1 MAIYSVSPAGVT
13 RAQRRVS
20 WTAKH
25 PGIVQQGT
33 GMQLSRGGVTMNA
46 WTTRVTTL
54 LLAFT
59 LCGVTELANAM
70 ASPQAATSDKNQQST
85 QSAGQTTVP
94 ATDAHS
100 NPTQAEDRRD
110 LPDSPGAAQS
120 ASQNQDNQNQSLQEP
135 RGTAAA
141 RAAKTQGGA
150 ASKPAGAAIA
160 PAKQRRTRSLLI
172 KLGVIAGAGA
182 ALGTVYA
189 LAKGSPSRPPGA
201 H

>member
-1 MAIYSVSPAGVT
+1 MNHSVVKIAALLLVL
-13 RAQRRVS
+13 A
-20 WTAKH
+20 
-25 PGIVQQGT
+25 
-33 GMQLSRGGVTMNA
+33 LGGVTEA
-46 WTTRVTTL
+46 
-54 LLAFT
+54 AS
-59 LCGVTELANAM
+59 AM
-70 ASPQAATSDKNQQST
+70 ASPQSANTQIQQNVSEKDTTSTPAPDTNSTATKSTDQS
-85 QSAGQTTVP
+85 S
-94 ATDAHS
+94 
-100 NPTQAEDRRD
+100 

-120 ASQNQDNQNQSLQEP
+120 ANQSPDNQEQSLQEP

-160 PAKQRRTRSLLI
+160 PAKQRRSRSLLI

-189 LAKGSPSRPPGA
+189 LSKGSPSRPPGA

>member
-1 MAIYSVSPAGVT
+1 
-13 RAQRRVS
+13 
-20 WTAKH
+20 
-25 PGIVQQGT
+25 
-33 GMQLSRGGVTMNA
+33 MNA
-46 WTTRVTTL
+46 WTTRVVTL
-54 LLAFT
+54 LLAFA
-59 LCGVTELANAM
+59 LCGATELANAM
-70 ASPQAATSDKNQQST
+70 ASPQAAASEQTPQS
-85 QSAGQTTVP
+85 SPAKEQTP
-94 ATDAHS
+94 APTGDANS
-100 NPTQAEDRRD
+100 SSLPGDNRQN
-110 LPDSPGAAQS
+110 LPDSPGAAQKT
-120 ASQNQDNQNQSLQEP
+120 SQNQDNQQLQEP
-135 RGTAAA
+135 TGTAAA

>member
-1 MAIYSVSPAGVT
+1 
-13 RAQRRVS
+13 
-20 WTAKH
+20 
-25 PGIVQQGT
+25 
-33 GMQLSRGGVTMNA
+33 MNA

-59 LCGVTELANAM
+59 LCGVTELTNAM
-70 ASPQAATSDKNQQST
+70 AFPQASTPDENQQSPQT
-85 QSAGQTTVP
+85 AEQTTVSS
-94 ATDAHS
+94 TDAHS
-100 NPTQAEDRRD
+100 TPTQAEDRRD

-120 ASQNQDNQNQSLQEP
+120 ASQNQDNQSLQEP

>member
-1 MAIYSVSPAGVT
+1 
-13 RAQRRVS
+13 
-20 WTAKH
+20 
-25 PGIVQQGT
+25 
-33 GMQLSRGGVTMNA
+33 MNRS
-46 WTTRVTTL
+46 TVKLTTL
-54 LLAFT
+54 LLVLILA
-59 LCGVTELANAM
+59 GITELAGAIV
-70 ASPQAATSDKNQQST
+70 SPQSASSGQSEQNSAAEKDAATAPASD
-85 QSAGQTTVP
+85 A
-94 ATDAHS
+94 
-100 NPTQAEDRRD
+100 NPTATQANDQRD
-110 LPDSPGAAQS
+110 LPDSPSAAQS
-120 ASQNQDNQNQSLQEP
+120 ATQNQSNQNPNLEEP

-172 KLGVIAGAGA
+172 KIGVIAGAGA

>member
-1 MAIYSVSPAGVT
+1 
-13 RAQRRVS
+13 
-20 WTAKH
+20 
-25 PGIVQQGT
+25 
-33 GMQLSRGGVTMNA
+33 MNA
-46 WTTRVTTL
+46 WTTRVITL

-59 LCGVTELANAM
+59 LCGASELAGAI
-70 ASPQAATSDKNQQST
+70 ASPQAATTQQTQQSSPS
-85 QSAGQTTVP
+85 QGQTQPPSADVNP
-94 ATDAHS
+94 A
-100 NPTQAEDRRD
+100 PTQANDRQD
-110 LPDSPGAAQS
+110 LPDSPGTAQS
-120 ASQNQDNQNQSLQEP
+120 ASQDQNNQNQTLQEP

>member
-1 MAIYSVSPAGVT
+1 MNHL
-13 RAQRRVS
+13 
-20 WTAKH
+20 TAK
-25 PGIVQQGT
+25 ITALLLV
-33 GMQLSRGGVTMNA
+33 LALGGVTEA
-46 WTTRVTTL
+46 
-54 LLAFT
+54 AS
-59 LCGVTELANAM
+59 AM
-70 ASPQAATSDKNQQST
+70 ASPQSATT
-85 QSAGQTTVP
+85 QSQQNASEKDTASAP
-94 ATDAHS
+94 APDANS
-100 NPTQAEDRRD
+100 TPAKGNGEPS
-110 LPDSPGAAQS
+110 LPDSPSAAQS
-120 ASQNQDNQNQSLQEP
+120 ANQNQDNANQSLQEP

>member
-1 MAIYSVSPAGVT
+1 MD
-13 RAQRRVS
+13 
-20 WTAKH
+20 
-25 PGIVQQGT
+25 
-33 GMQLSRGGVTMNA
+33 A
-46 WTTRVTTL
+46 WATRVVTL
-54 LLAFT
+54 LLAFA
-59 LCGVTELANAM
+59 LCGATEFASAM
-70 ASPQAATSDKNQQST
+70 ASPQAAASEQTSQS
-85 QSAGQTTVP
+85 S
-94 ATDAHS
+94 
-100 NPTQAEDRRD
+100 PTQEQPPAPTGDVNSTTAPGNDRQN
-110 LPDSPGAAQS
+110 LPDSPGAAQTTS
-120 ASQNQDNQNQSLQEP
+120 QDNQSQNPQEP

>member
-1 MAIYSVSPAGVT
+1 
-13 RAQRRVS
+13 
-20 WTAKH
+20 
-25 PGIVQQGT
+25 
-33 GMQLSRGGVTMNA
+33 MNA
-46 WTTRVTTL
+46 WATRITTL

-70 ASPQAATSDKNQQST
+70 ASPQAATSDKNQQSP

-100 NPTQAEDRRD
+100 TPTQAEDSRD

>member
-1 MAIYSVSPAGVT
+1 MNHL
-13 RAQRRVS
+13 
-20 WTAKH
+20 TAK
-25 PGIVQQGT
+25 ITALLLV
-33 GMQLSRGGVTMNA
+33 LALGGVTEA
-46 WTTRVTTL
+46 
-54 LLAFT
+54 AS
-59 LCGVTELANAM
+59 AM
-70 ASPQAATSDKNQQST
+70 GSPQSATTHSQQNASEKDTASAPAPDANST
-85 QSAGQTTVP
+85 P
-94 ATDAHS
+94 AKTNDEPS
-100 NPTQAEDRRD
+100 
-110 LPDSPGAAQS
+110 LPDSPSAAQS
-120 ASQNQDNQNQSLQEP
+120 ANQNQDNANQSVQEP

>member
-1 MAIYSVSPAGVT
+1 MALGCSC
-13 RAQRRVS
+13 
-20 WTAKH
+20 
-25 PGIVQQGT
+25 
-33 GMQLSRGGVTMNA
+33 LEEEVTMNA
-46 WTTRVTTL
+46 WTTRVITL

-70 ASPQAATSDKNQQST
+70 ASPQAATSDQNQQSPPSEEQAT
-85 QSAGQTTVP
+85 APKTDSQST
-94 ATDAHS
+94 
-100 NPTQAEDRRD
+100 PTRAEDRAD
-110 LPDSPGAAQS
+110 LRDSPGTAQS

>member
-1 MAIYSVSPAGVT
+1 
-13 RAQRRVS
+13 
-20 WTAKH
+20 
-25 PGIVQQGT
+25 
-33 GMQLSRGGVTMNA
+33 MNA

-54 LLAFT
+54 LLVFT

-70 ASPQAATSDKNQQST
+70 TSPQAATTDESH

-94 ATDAHS
+94 ATDTHS
-100 NPTQAEDRRD
+100 TSTQAEDRRD